1 MCSMSQAGHMI
12 PSYSSTSW
20 YQVAFHLGWKIQ
32 GVFSNNFS
40 FPLKLLQRWFIHY
53 QQENIWLRRNVLVSR
68 GSSDFFTLLFK
79 AWRKHCNSMA
89 SITSVK
95 TRHDLYYILFSE
107 HAKKKKVF
115 HSWINITK
123 PHVHKKNPTKSSSLP
138 CNHLVVITSIR
149 FKSGIKVFMRF
160 WRSIIKSRFRTTL
173 VGSNLMVN
181 L

>member
-1 MCSMSQAGHMI
+1 MSQAGHMI

-107 HAKKKKVF
+107 HAKKKKKVF

-123 PHVHKKNPTKSSSLP
+123 PHVHKKKPNKVIKPALQPFSS
-138 CNHLVVITSIR
+138 HY
-149 FKSGIKVFMRF
+149 
-160 WRSIIKSRFRTTL
+160 
-173 VGSNLMVN
+173 VN
-181 L
+181 QI